1 MTRHYSGALW
11 SSRATHP
18 PDWAECK
25 HNSCK
30 TALYMGRTRPDF
42 NRQVAIILRLLTF
55 FHSNADLLH
64 IFQEIENRQP
74 MIVTVT
80 TRIVRSNKD
89 ETNQ

>member
-30 TALYMGRTRPDF
+30 TVLYMGRTWPYF

-55 FHSNADLLH
+55 FHSNADLLL
-64 IFQEIENRQP
+64 IFQEIEDRQL
-74 MIVTVT
+74 MSVTVT